1 MSDESQDEDGNEVY
15 DYGSDDSVVQEVS
28 ALTLGLLSLTHTV
41 TNGAGQRL
49 RL

>member
-1 MSDESQDEDGNEVY
+1 MSDEGQDEDGNEVY

-28 ALTLGLLSLTHTV
+28 ALTLGLLSLTHAH
-41 TNGAGQRL
+41 GAGQRL